1 MNKIITNISNNA
13 DLLTICKKQVME
25 KYANHKHI
33 EYKGFNNTVFTDL
46 LATINNVNISGLKTI
61 IFIDIDSTCDINTGV
76 LIVLKRLLSENLG
89 IVFLLHTNVS
99 EFEVNY
105 FPLHLNGLFK
115 QSTNVF
121 SIDINGKYK
130 RLR

>member
-1 MNKIITNISNNA
+1 MNSIITNISNNI
-13 DLLTICKKQVME
+13 DLLAICKKQVIE
-25 KYANHKHI
+25 KYVNHKHI
-33 EYKGFNNTVFTDL
+33 EYKGFDNAVFTDL
-46 LATINNVNISGLKTI
+46 LATINNANISGLKTI
-61 IFIDIDSTCDINTGV
+61 IFINIDNTCDVNTGV
-76 LIVLKRLLSENLG
+76 LMVLKRLLHENVG

-105 FPLHLNGLFK
+105 FSLHLNGLFK